1 MLAPVFDRFAR
12 KSPISVMARGIV
24 ERILNPEQ
32 LDEWFDRTARRQYTE
47 TLLFSTVFEIMSTV
61 VNGVRPSVNATY
73 QALKEEV
80 GVSVASVYNKLNCL
94 ETGTSEKLVRYAA
107 GEIGPVIQMLGG
119 RREPLVR
126 GLRTRILDGNCIEAT
141 EHRIKELRA
150 IASGA
155 LPGKTLVVYEYESR
169 IPVNVFACEDGH
181 AQERS
186 LLGRVLECV
195 EKGELWIGDRNFCV
209 VSFLCGIAERGGHF
223 IIRQH
228 ANLPWKSTGPE
239 KYRGATETG
248 KVYEQPIEI
257 VDESGGRH
265 AFRRVR
271 VELKEATRD
280 GDMEIRLISSLGQ
293 KTASAK
299 RIARIYKKRWT
310 VETAFQELAEHLNSE
325 INALGYPPA
334 AIFAF
339 CVALVSY
346 MAMATI
352 KAALASVHGT
362 EKIEKELSGYY
373 VADEISGTY
382 RGMSIAISMEEWAAF
397 GEMSRSEF
405 VEQLRDLAGAVK
417 LGAFKKHPRGPK
429 KPQPERIKDP
439 KTPHVSTAKIL
450 KQRKGK

>member
-1 MLAPVFDRFAR
+1 MLAPVFERFAR

-24 ERILNPEQ
+24 ERTLDPER

-73 QALKEEV
+73 QALKEKI

-94 ETGTSEKLVRYAA
+94 ETGVSEELVRYAA
-107 GEIGPVIQMLGG
+107 GEIGPAIRMLGG

-126 GLRTRILDGNCIEAT
+126 GLRTMILDGNCIEAT

-155 LPGKTLVVYEYESR
+155 LPGKTLVVYDYESR
-169 IPVNVFACEDGH
+169 IPANVFACEDGH

-186 LLGRVLECV
+186 LLWRVLACV
-195 EKGELWIGDRNFCV
+195 GKGELWIGDRNFCV
-209 VSFLCGIAERGGHF
+209 VSFLCGIVRRGGHF
-223 IIRQH
+223 IIRRH
-228 ANLPWKSTGPE
+228 ANLPWKSLGPE
-239 KYRGATETG
+239 KYRGSNETG
-248 KVYEQPIEI
+248 KVYEQPIEV
-257 VDESGGRH
+257 VDESGERH
-265 AFRRVR
+265 EFRQVR
-271 VELKEATRD
+271 VELKEPTRD
-280 GDMEIRLISSLGQ
+280 GDMEIWLISSLGQ
-293 KTASAK
+293 RTASAK
-299 RIARIYKKRWT
+299 RIARLYRKRWKI
-310 VETAFQELAEHLNSE
+310 ETAFQELKEYLDSE
-325 INALGYPPA
+325 INTLGYPPA

-346 MAMATI
+346 MVMATV

-362 EKIEKELSGYY
+362 EKIENELSGYY

-382 RGMSIAISMEEWAAF
+382 RGMSIAISAEEWAVF

-405 VEQLRDLAGAVK
+405 VEQLRDLAQAAN
-417 LGAFKKHPRGPK
+417 LEASEKHPRGPK